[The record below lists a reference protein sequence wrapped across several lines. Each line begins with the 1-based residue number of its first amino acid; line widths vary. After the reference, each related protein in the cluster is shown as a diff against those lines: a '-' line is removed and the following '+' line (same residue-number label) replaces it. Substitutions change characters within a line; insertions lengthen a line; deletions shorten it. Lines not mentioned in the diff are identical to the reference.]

1 MSNRIQFIS
10 RTVATAALAAIGTV
24 SAFAQSNQARLDEIR
39 AIVDAQ
45 DARIQQ
51 LQARYTAL
59 RTRSV
64 NHDLAVAAEGNRA
77 VSQEAS
83 IVFMGHVRYDL
94 PQILQP
100 VVISGNR
107 MVVNGA
113 NLQIV
118 SGAGQTANGLG
129 NLIIGANLQNGTN
142 TLTRTGSHNI
152 VMGRANE
159 YKSLNGFVNGE
170 SNQITDR
177 FATVLSGSYN
187 KAEGVS
193 TLIGTG
199 SFNRA
204 GWSYS
209 TVLTGISNNAGA
221 SRAVIGTGNQNQISG
236 GSGNAVL
243 TATQC
248 FTNGYQ
254 NVIVTG
260 FNAAFNATNYRSVM
274 ASRFQGY
281 NGESYDFWE

>member
-1 MSNRIQFIS
+1 M
-10 RTVATAALAAIGTV
+10 AAIGAVT
-24 SAFAQSNQARLDEIR
+24 AFAQTDQARLDEIR

-51 LQARYTAL
+51 LQARYSAL
-59 RTRSV
+59 RSKSV
-64 NHDLAVAAEGNRA
+64 SQDAAVAAEGQRA
-77 VSQEAS
+77 VSQDATL
-83 IVFMGHVRYDL
+83 VFMGHVRYDL
-94 PQILQP
+94 PHILQP
-100 VVISGNR
+100 VIISGNR

-152 VMGRANE
+152 VMGRAND
-159 YKSLNGFVNGE
+159 YHSTNGFVNGE
-170 SNQITDR
+170 SNLISDR
-177 FATVLSGSYN
+177 FATVLSGAYN
-187 KAEGVS
+187 KAQGVS
-193 TLIGTG
+193 TLVGTG

-209 TVLTGISNNAGA
+209 AVLTGMSNYAGA
-221 SRAVIGTGNQNQISG
+221 SRAVIGNGNQNQISG
-236 GSGNAVL
+236 GSGNVVL

-260 FNAAFNATNYRSVM
+260 FNAAFNAGNYRSVM
-274 ASRFQGY
+274 ASRFQGF
-281 NGESYDFWE
+281 NGDSYDFWE